1 MKQNELDLFSGT
13 EEDQELRKIVMERLS
28 YDSRTGIFKWE
39 IRASSHVPKGSKA
52 GNLHKQ
58 TGYVKIKI
66 LGRSYRAHRLAW
78 LIMYGS
84 FPPDQI
90 DHINGIRHDNRIS
103 NLRAVTHA
111 ENNRNRAFDIR
122 NKSGYTGIAYNK
134 KTNKWIAQIGG
145 TRKRVYLGSFENKED
160 AIEARRIAEINYNY
174 HPNHGRV

>member
-1 MKQNELDLFSGT
+1 MKQTELDLFNGT

-39 IRASSHVPKGSKA
+39 IRASSHVPKGSRA
-52 GNLHKQ
+52 GALHKQ
-58 TGYVKIKI
+58 TGYVRIKI

-90 DHINGIRHDNRIS
+90 DHINGVKHDNRII
-103 NLRAVTHA
+103 NLRAVTPA

-122 NKSGYTGIAYNK
+122 NKSGHIGISYNK
-134 KTNKWIAQIGG
+134 KTNRWLARIGG
-145 TRKRVYLGSFENKED
+145 NHKRVNLGSFDNLED

-174 HPNHGRV
+174 HPNHGRD

>member
-1 MKQNELDLFSGT
+1 MKQTELDLFNGT

-28 YDSRTGIFKWE
+28 YDSRTGLFKWKSE
-39 IRASSHVPKGSKA
+39 VAKNVPKGSKA
-52 GNLHKQ
+52 GSLQKKD
-58 TGYVKIKI
+58 GYVRIQI
-66 LGRSYRAHRLAW
+66 LGRKYRAHRLAW
-78 LIMYGS
+78 LIVYGS

-111 ENNRNRAFDIR
+111 ENNRNRALDIR
-122 NKSGYTGIAYNK
+122 NKSGYTGITYNK

-145 TRKRVYLGSFENKED
+145 TRKRVNLGHFGNKED

>member
-1 MKQNELDLFSGT
+1 MKQTELDLFNGT

-39 IRASSHVPKGSKA
+39 IRASSHVPKGSRA
-52 GNLHKQ
+52 GALHKQ
-58 TGYVKIKI
+58 TGYVRIKI

-78 LIMYGS
+78 LIVYGS

-90 DHINGIRHDNRIS
+90 DHINGVKHDNRII
-103 NLRAVTHA
+103 NLRAVTPA

-122 NKSGYTGIAYNK
+122 NKSGHIGISYNK
-134 KTNKWIAQIGG
+134 KTNRWLARIGG
-145 TRKRVYLGSFENKED
+145 NHKRVNLGSFDNLED